1 LAIDLLF
8 NEAYLFPKADISQR
22 YPRNKMTEKTTLA
35 NGICVITTANPR
47 ADIIAGRLFFR
58 SGSCRET
65 REQSGLGHLLA
76 AVMMKGTQDLSA
88 LEIAE
93 KVESVG
99 ASLGTEAAMDYFLV
113 YLKSVTKDF
122 LPLLE
127 LAAEIIRSP
136 SLPLDQIELERRLT
150 LQRLKQS
157 QEQPM
162 NVAFEAM
169 RQLLYQEHPYAASTL
184 GNPDSVSNLQR
195 EDLAYFHQAYF
206 RPDNLIISVA
216 GNITHQENLELV
228 AQVFGDW
235 QAPIMPRPELVLP
248 PVISRP
254 QAQTIHQETQ
264 QSIVMLGYLAAPVH
278 DPDYA
283 AFKLLSAYLSNGLSS
298 RLFVELREKQGLAY
312 EVSTLYPT
320 RVHTS
325 AFIAYMGTAPA
336 NQEIALTGLGAEI
349 DRLSE
354 ISLSSNELQT
364 TKNKILGQYA
374 LGKQTNAQLA
384 QSYGLYEVLGLG
396 IEFDQQFTQVVDRV
410 TIEEIQATAQKYLQN
425 PYTVIVGFSNN
436 A

>member
-1 LAIDLLF
+1 
-8 NEAYLFPKADISQR
+8 
-22 YPRNKMTEKTTLA
+22 MTKKTTLA
-35 NGICVITTANPR
+35 NGICVITTENPR

-65 REQSGLGHLLA
+65 TEQSGLSHLLA
-76 AVMMKGTQDLSA
+76 AVMMKGTKHLSA
-88 LEIAE
+88 LDIANQ
-93 KVESVG
+93 VESVG
-99 ASLGTEAAMDYFLV
+99 ASLGTEAATDYFLV

-127 LAAEIIRSP
+127 LAAEIVRSP
-136 SLPLDQIELERRLT
+136 SLPPDQIELERRLT
-150 LQRLKQS
+150 LQRLKQA

-162 NVAFEAM
+162 TVAFEAM
-169 RQLLYQEHPYAASTL
+169 RQLLYQAHPYAASTL

-195 EDLAYFHQAYF
+195 EDLEYFHQAYF

-216 GNITHQENLELV
+216 GNITHPEHLELIE
-228 AQVFGDW
+228 QVFGDW
-235 QAPIMPRPELVLP
+235 QAPIMPMPELVLP

-254 QAQTIHQETQ
+254 QAQTVPQATQ
-264 QSIVMLGYLAAPVH
+264 QAIVMLGYLAAPVR
-278 DPDYA
+278 DPHYA

-320 RVHTS
+320 RIYTS
-325 AFIAYMGTAPA
+325 AFIAYLGTAPA
-336 NQEIALTGLGAEI
+336 NQEIALTGLTAEI
-349 DRLSE
+349 DRLAE

-384 QSYGLYEVLGLG
+384 QTYGWYEALGLG
-396 IEFDQQFTQVVDRV
+396 IEFDQQFIQG
-410 TIEEIQATAQKYLQN
+410 IEQLTTAEIQTTAQKYLQS
-425 PYTVIVGFSNN
+425 PYTVIVGTSNQ

>member
-1 LAIDLLF
+1 
-8 NEAYLFPKADISQR
+8 
-22 YPRNKMTEKTTLA
+22 MTNKTTLA
-35 NGICVITTANPR
+35 NGICVITTENPR

-65 REQSGLGHLLA
+65 REQSGLSNLLA
-76 AVMMKGTQDLSA
+76 AVMMKGTKHLSA
-88 LEIAE
+88 LDIANQ
-93 KVESVG
+93 VESVG
-99 ASLGTEAAMDYFLV
+99 ASLGTEAARDYFLV

-122 LPLLE
+122 LSLLK

-136 SLPLDQIELERRLT
+136 SLPPEQIELERRLT

-162 NVAFEAM
+162 TVAFEAL

-228 AQVFGDW
+228 EQVFGDW
-235 QAPIMPRPELVLP
+235 QAPSMPMPELVLP
-248 PVISRP
+248 PVISQP
-254 QAQTIHQETQ
+254 QTQTIHQDTQ

-278 DPDYA
+278 DRHYA

-320 RVHTS
+320 RVHAS
-325 AFIAYMGTAPA
+325 AFVAYLGTAPA
-336 NQEIALTGLGAEI
+336 NQEIALTGLEAEI
-349 DRLSE
+349 DRLSHVP
-354 ISLSSNELQT
+354 LSPNELQT

-384 QSYGLYEVLGLG
+384 QTSGLYEALGLG
-396 IEFDQQFTQVVDRV
+396 IEFDQQFTQGIDRV
-410 TIEEIQATAQKYLQN
+410 TTKEIQATAQNYLQN
-425 PYTVIVGFSNN
+425 PYTVIVGSSPN